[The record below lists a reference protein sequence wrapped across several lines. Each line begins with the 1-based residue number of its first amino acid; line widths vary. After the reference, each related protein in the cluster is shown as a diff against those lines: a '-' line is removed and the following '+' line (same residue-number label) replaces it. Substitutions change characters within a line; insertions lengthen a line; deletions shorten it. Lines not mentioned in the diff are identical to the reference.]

1 MCSRFLSLAATALLL
16 APVAAQ
22 ERTLRVCADPD
33 NPPFSNER
41 REGFDNEIAALI
53 AKAVDAKLE
62 FTWYS
67 QRRFSLRNSVNAGLC
82 DAVLGVPTS
91 LDNVAV
97 TRPYYRSS
105 YVFVE
110 QPGLGIH
117 SMDDERLENLRIG
130 LNIAGE
136 DYTPPGH
143 LLARRGLTANL
154 KGFPI
159 YGDPGSVVDAV
170 RRKQVDVGI
179 VWGPVAGG
187 FAQGLDIAPV
197 KPANE
202 LTVFD
207 IAIGVRKGE
216 TALLNDLNRALT
228 RECSAIRAVLLRH
241 SVPLEGDTCSD
252 ALQPPP
258 SASSR

>member
-1 MCSRFLSLAATALLL
+1 MRWATSASARQRAGCFMCSRFLESPSPTGTATVRERRRGLRLSLPLPYGRGAGRVIAATAMLL
-16 APVAAQ
+16 AIGPLCAE

-41 REGFDNEIAALI
+41 REGFDNEIAALL
-53 AKAVDAKLE
+53 AKALDAKLE

-110 QPGLGIH
+110 QPGVDIS
-117 SMDDERLENLRIG
+117 SMDDSRLEKLRIG

-143 LLARRGLTANL
+143 LLARRGLAANL
-154 KGFPI
+154 KGF
-159 YGDPGSVVDAV
+159 
-170 RRKQVDVGI
+170 
-179 VWGPVAGG
+179 
-187 FAQGLDIAPV
+187 
-197 KPANE
+197 
-202 LTVFD
+202 
-207 IAIGVRKGE
+207 
-216 TALLNDLNRALT
+216 
-228 RECSAIRAVLLRH
+228 
-241 SVPLEGDTCSD
+241 
-252 ALQPPP
+252 
-258 SASSR
+258 